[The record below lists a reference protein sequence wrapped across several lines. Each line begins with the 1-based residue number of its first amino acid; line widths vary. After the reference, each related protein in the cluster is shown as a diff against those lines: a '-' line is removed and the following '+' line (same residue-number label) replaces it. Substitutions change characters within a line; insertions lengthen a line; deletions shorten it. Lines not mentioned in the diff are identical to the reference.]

1 MLSAIHRLLQMNI
14 KVGAVLL
21 QTSTA
26 AGRYL
31 LSTIRLLSCL
41 FMGLVLGCPVA
52 KAAEPRVSE
61 LAHVFADAEGFGERM
76 PQIPVYPAYRN
87 GSIAGYA
94 FFSADIMD
102 SAGYSAKPMNVAI
115 GLNLQG
121 RIVGAHLVEHHE
133 PILILGITD
142 EHLRTFVA
150 QYRNADIREPVK
162 LRSVSG
168 TDSVSR
174 AVDGISGA
182 TVTSLTLNSLIVGT
196 SRIVADALGLLG
208 NRTPGS
214 AAVLR
219 DEFQP
224 ASWADLRAD
233 GSIAALTLTT
243 GTVREAFR
251 RQGAENLPGL
261 DAPAESNF
269 ITLHAGLASPARIGR
284 NLLGDRAYADLITN
298 LGAGSSLIFVGAA
311 GLYSFKGTEYRRSGV
326 FERVQI
332 VQGSR
337 TFALTSG
344 QQRAIEKMPVQ
355 GAPEFRETALFVM
368 PEDSGFDPAAPWR
381 LDLLVTRTSPERGT
395 VSEVFSLP
403 YDLPARYRSAAAPAV
418 AQADLVSV
426 DWREVWWSRR
436 ADIGI
441 LATILVTLTGILV
454 FQDALAKRPLLWK
467 RLRVVML
474 TITLFWIGWYAHA
487 QLSVINVLTFT
498 NALRTEFDWTFF
510 LLDPLLFILWSFV
523 AVALLFW
530 ARGVFCGWLCPF
542 GALQELTNRAAQALR
557 IPQIRVPF
565 ELHER
570 LWPIKYILFIALF
583 AVSLTSMERAAV
595 YAEVEPFKTAI
606 TLRFMRDWSWVA
618 YPVVLLTAGLFIE
631 RFYCR
636 YLCALGAALAIPA
649 QLRMFRWLKRHP
661 QCGRECRICE
671 QRCPVQA
678 IHPTGEINPNEC
690 IHCLKCQTLYYDTH
704 TCPPMIIRRKRREG
718 RAGAGATRGVASGGD
733 PAKAAQDAAEVKP

>member
-1 MLSAIHRLLQMNI
+1 MKLKLRPQLNKVAASVSRVLCPLLI
-14 KVGAVLL
+14 LWLALAVP
-21 QTSTA
+21 A
-26 AGRYL
+26 AH
-31 LSTIRLLSCL
+31 
-41 FMGLVLGCPVA
+41 
-52 KAAEPRVSE
+52 AAEPPRSE
-61 LAHVFADAEGFGERM
+61 LALVFADADGFGERM
-76 PQIPVYPAYRN
+76 PQLPVYPAYRN

-102 SAGYSAKPMNVAI
+102 SAGYSAKPMNVAM
-115 GLNLQG
+115 GLDLQG
-121 RIVGAHLVEHHE
+121 RIVGAHLVEHNE

-142 EHLRTFVA
+142 DHLRAFVT
-150 QYRNADIREPVK
+150 QYRNVDIREPVK
-162 LRSVSG
+162 LRSVAGSAG
-168 TDSVSR
+168 PTR
-174 AVDGISGA
+174 TVDGISGA
-182 TVTSLTLNSLIVGT
+182 TITSLTLNSLIVGS
-196 SRIVADALGLLG
+196 SRIVADGLGLLG
-208 NRTPGS
+208 GRAPGS
-214 AAVLR
+214 PALLTH
-219 DEFQP
+219 EFQP

-233 GSIAALTLTT
+233 GSIAELALTT
-243 GTVREAFR
+243 GAVRDAFR

-261 DAPAESNF
+261 DGPPESNF
-269 ITLHAGLASPARIGR
+269 ITLYAGLASPARIGR
-284 NLLGDRAYADLITN
+284 NLLGDRAYADLVTN
-298 LGAGSSLIFVGAA
+298 LGAGSSLIFVGAT
-311 GLYSFKGTEYRRSGV
+311 GLYSFKGTEYRRTGV

-337 TFALTSG
+337 TIALSSD
-344 QQRAIEKMPVQ
+344 QHRIIEKMAVQ
-355 GAPEFRETALFVM
+355 GAPEFRETALFVL
-368 PEDSGFDPAAPWR
+368 PGDSGFDPASPWR
-381 LDLLVTRTSPERGT
+381 LDLLVSRAAPDRGT

-403 YDLPARYRSAAAPAV
+403 YDLPDRYRPAAPPAT
-418 AQADLVSV
+418 ARTDMVSV

-441 LATILVTLTGILV
+441 LATILGALTGILV
-454 FQDALAKRPLLWK
+454 FQDALSKRPVLWN
-467 RLRVVML
+467 RLRIVML

-510 LLDPLLFILWSFV
+510 LLDPLMFILWSFV

-542 GALQELTNRAAQALR
+542 GALQELTNRAARALR
-557 IPQIRVPF
+557 VPQIQVPF
-565 ELHER
+565 GLHER

-583 AVSLTSMERAAV
+583 AVSLSSMERAAV

-606 TLRFMRDWSWVA
+606 TLRFMRDWIWVA
-618 YPVVLLTAGLFIE
+618 YPVALLTAGLFIE

-690 IHCLKCQTLYYDTH
+690 IHCLKCQTLYYDTY

-718 RAGAGATRGVASGGD
+718 RAGVSTTRGAAIGKD
-733 PAKAAQDAAEVKP
+733 PAKAAQDVAEVKP

>member
-1 MLSAIHRLLQMNI
+1 MNVKAGIALLQISAIARTLP
-14 KVGAVLL
+14 
-21 QTSTA
+21 
-26 AGRYL
+26 L
-31 LSTIRLLSCL
+31 LSTLPLLPL
-41 FMGLVLGCPVA
+41 LLGFIFVGSA
-52 KAAEPRVSE
+52 VHAAEPRVSE
-61 LAHVFADAEGFGERM
+61 LAHVFADADGFGERM
-76 PQIPVYPAYRN
+76 PQFPVYPAYRN

-115 GLNLQG
+115 GIDLQG
-121 RIVGAHLVEHHE
+121 RIIGAHLVEHHE

-142 EHLRTFVA
+142 EHLRAFVA
-150 QYRNADIREPVK
+150 QYRNADIREAVK

-168 TDSVSR
+168 SDSASR

-208 NRTPGS
+208 GRRPGS
-214 AAVLR
+214 VAALR

-233 GSIAALTLTT
+233 GSVAELALTT
-243 GTVREAFR
+243 GAVREAFR
-251 RQGAENLPGL
+251 QQGVENLPGL
-261 DAPAESNF
+261 DGPAESNF
-269 ITLHAGLASPARIGR
+269 ITLYAGLASPARIGR
-284 NLLGDRAYADLITN
+284 NLLGDRAYADLITD
-298 LGAGSSLIFVGAA
+298 LGAGSSVIFVGAT

-337 TFALTSG
+337 TLTLSPE
-344 QQRAIEKMPVQ
+344 QQRIIEKMPLQ

-368 PEDSGFDPAAPWR
+368 PEGSGFDPAAPWR
-381 LDLLVTRTSPERGT
+381 LELLVTRTSADRGT

-403 YDLPARYRSAAAPAV
+403 YDLPTRYRPAPAQPTV

-436 ADIGI
+436 GDIGI
-441 LATILVTLTGILV
+441 LASILVTLTGILV
-454 FQDALAKRPLLWK
+454 FQDALAKRPLLWN
-467 RLRVVML
+467 RLRIVML
-474 TITLFWIGWYAHA
+474 TITLVWIGWYAHA

-542 GALQELTNRAAQALR
+542 GALQELTNRAARALR
-557 IPQIRVPF
+557 VPQVRVPF
-565 ELHER
+565 GLHER
-570 LWPIKYILFIALF
+570 LWPIKYILFISLF
-583 AVSLTSMERAAV
+583 AISLTSMERAAV

-606 TLRFMRDWSWVA
+606 TLRFMRDWVWVA
-618 YPVVLLTAGLFIE
+618 YPVALLTAGLFIE

-649 QLRMFRWLKRHP
+649 RLRMFRWLKRHP

-671 QRCPVQA
+671 QRCPVEA

-690 IHCLKCQTLYYDTH
+690 IYCLKCQTLYYDTH

-718 RAGAGATRGVASGGD
+718 KAGVGATRGVASGGD

>member
-1 MLSAIHRLLQMNI
+1 MGAKIDAELYQINALSRKLWWPL
-14 KVGAVLL
+14 VVLWFAFAGPVV
-21 QTSTA
+21 QA
-26 AGRYL
+26 A
-31 LSTIRLLSCL
+31 SPS
-41 FMGLVLGCPVA
+41 
-52 KAAEPRVSE
+52 KSE
-61 LAHVFADAEGFGERM
+61 LALVFANMDGIGERM
-76 PQIPVYPAYRN
+76 PQLPVYPAYRN

-115 GLNLQG
+115 GLDLQG

-142 EHLRTFVA
+142 DHLRTFVA
-150 QYRNADIREPVK
+150 QYRNVDIRDPVK
-162 LRSVSG
+162 LRSVAGSAG
-168 TDSVSR
+168 PTQ

-182 TVTSLTLNSLIVGT
+182 TITSLTLNGLIVGS
-196 SRIVADALGLLG
+196 SRIVADGLGLLG
-208 NRTPGS
+208 SRRPGS
-214 AAVLR
+214 PALLQ
-219 DEFQP
+219 DSFQP
-224 ASWADLRAD
+224 ADWADLRAD
-233 GSIAALTLTT
+233 GSIAETALTI
-243 GTVREAFR
+243 GEVREAFR

-261 DAPAESNF
+261 DGPPDSNF
-269 ITLHAGLASPARIGR
+269 ITLYAGLASPARIGR

-298 LGAGSSLIFVGAA
+298 LGTGRSLIFVGAT
-311 GLYSFKGTEYRRSGV
+311 GLYSFKGTEYRRTGV

-337 TFALTSG
+337 TFALSPD
-344 QQRAIEKMPVQ
+344 QQRIIEKVAAR
-355 GAPEFRETALFVM
+355 GAPEFRETALFVL
-368 PEDSGFDPAAPWR
+368 PEDSGFDPAASWR
-381 LDLLVTRTSPERGT
+381 LELLVTRVSPDRGT

-403 YDLPARYRSAAAPAV
+403 YDLPERYRSAAVPAT
-418 AQADLVSV
+418 AETDLVSV

-436 ADIGI
+436 VDIIVIGAI
-441 LATILVTLTGILV
+441 LGVLTAVLI
-454 FQDALAKRPLLWK
+454 FQDALAKRPVLWN
-467 RLRVVML
+467 RLRIVML
-474 TITLFWIGWYAHA
+474 TITLLWIGWYAHA

-498 NALRTEFDWTFF
+498 NALRSEFDWTFF

-542 GALQELTNRAAQALR
+542 GALQELTNRVARALR
-557 IPQIRVPF
+557 VPQIRVPF
-565 ELHER
+565 GLHER

-583 AVSLTSMERAAV
+583 AVSLSSMERTAV

-606 TLRFMRDWSWVA
+606 TLRFMRDWIWVL
-618 YPVVLLTAGLFIE
+618 YPAVLLIAGLFIE

-671 QRCPVQA
+671 QHCPVQA

-704 TCPPMIIRRKRREG
+704 TCPPMIIRRKRREA
-718 RAGAGATRGVASGGD
+718 RAGASGEK
-733 PAKAAQDAAEVKP
+733 PAKAAQDSAEVKP

>member
-1 MLSAIHRLLQMNI
+1 
-14 KVGAVLL
+14 
-21 QTSTA
+21 
-26 AGRYL
+26 
-31 LSTIRLLSCL
+31 
-41 FMGLVLGCPVA
+41 MGLENGFKLYQIASSSRILWCLLVVSWLAFAGPVA
-52 KAAEPRVSE
+52 QAASSPRSE
-61 LAHVFADAEGFGERM
+61 LALVFADADGFGERM
-76 PQIPVYPAYRN
+76 SQPPVYPAYRN

-115 GLNLQG
+115 GLDLRG
-121 RIVGAHLVEHHE
+121 RIVGAQLVEHNE

-142 EHLRTFVA
+142 DHLRTFVA
-150 QYRNADIREPVK
+150 QYRDVDIREPVK
-162 LRSVSG
+162 LRSVAGSAE
-168 TDSVSR
+168 SKQ

-182 TVTSLTLNSLIVGT
+182 TITSLTLNGLIVGS
-196 SRIVADALGLLG
+196 SRIVADGLGLLG
-208 NRTPGS
+208 DQRPGS
-214 AAVLR
+214 STVLQ
-219 DEFQP
+219 DSYQP
-224 ASWADLRAD
+224 ADWADLRAD
-233 GSIAALTLTT
+233 GSIAEMALTI
-243 GTVREAFR
+243 GGVREAFR
-251 RQGAENLPGL
+251 RQGVENLPGL
-261 DAPAESNF
+261 DGPPESNF
-269 ITLHAGLASPARIGR
+269 MTLYAGLATPARIGR
-284 NLLGDRAYADLITN
+284 NLLGDRAYADLMTS
-298 LGAGSSLIFVGAA
+298 LGTGNPVIFVGAT
-311 GLYSFKGTEYRRSGV
+311 GLYSFKGTEYRRTGM
-326 FERVQI
+326 FERIQI

-337 TFALTSG
+337 TFPLTPD
-344 QQRAIEKMPVQ
+344 QQHIIEKMAARGV
-355 GAPEFRETALFVM
+355 PEFRENALFVL
-368 PEDSGFDPAAPWR
+368 PEDSGFDPTAPWR
-381 LDLLVTRTSPERGT
+381 VELLVTRVTPDRGT

-403 YDLPARYRSAAAPAV
+403 YDLPERYRPVAVPAAAET
-418 AQADLVSV
+418 DFVSV

-436 ADIGI
+436 ADIAVLGAI
-441 LATILVTLTGILV
+441 LGVLTSVLV
-454 FQDALAKRPLLWK
+454 FQDALAKRPVLWN
-467 RLRVVML
+467 RLRIVML
-474 TITLFWIGWYAHA
+474 TITLLWIGWYAHA

-542 GALQELTNRAAQALR
+542 GALQELTNRAARALR
-557 IPQIRVPF
+557 VPQIQVPF
-565 ELHER
+565 GLHER

-583 AVSLTSMERAAV
+583 AVSLSSMERAAV

-606 TLRFMRDWSWVA
+606 TLRFMRDWIWVL
-618 YPVVLLTAGLFIE
+618 YPVALLTAGLFIE

-704 TCPPMIIRRKRREG
+704 TCPPMIIRRKRREA
-718 RAGAGATRGVASGGD
+718 RAGAGTPRGPASGES
-733 PAKAAQDAAEVKP
+733 PAKAAQDSAEVKP